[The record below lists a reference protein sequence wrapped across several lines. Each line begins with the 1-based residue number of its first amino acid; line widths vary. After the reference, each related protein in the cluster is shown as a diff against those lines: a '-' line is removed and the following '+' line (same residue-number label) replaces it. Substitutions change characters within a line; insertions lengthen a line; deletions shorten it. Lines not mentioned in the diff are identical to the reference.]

1 MNWILSIAIAYAAL
15 AGLVLALNLAT
26 PYRREIKISAIVLIT
41 ILYVVTYRGLDNVQ
55 GWAIEEAPPNPF
67 KLHWAVIEEPNKV
80 TGDAGTIYI
89 LAQALHRTGAFR
101 SKPRLYALPYSDAL
115 AQQIEDAKEQVED
128 GKLIEANLAYKYAKK
143 PEKIDEVNANQGEQG
158 NAANREVDRLELD
171 FREIPRPDLPP
182 KR

>member
-1 MNWILSIAIAYAAL
+1 MNWVISIAIAYTAL
-15 AGLVLALNLAT
+15 AGLVLTLNLAT
-26 PYRREIKISAIVLIT
+26 PFRREIKISAIVLIS
-41 ILYVVTYRGLDNVQ
+41 ILYVVTYRGLSDVQ
-55 GWAIEEAPPNPF
+55 GWAIEQAPPNPF
-67 KLHWAVIEEPNKV
+67 KLHWAIIEEPNKV
-80 TGDAGTIYI
+80 SGADGTIYI
-89 LAQALHRTGAFR
+89 LAQALHKTGAFR

-143 PEKIDEVNANQGEQG
+143 PEKVDEINARQGEQA
-158 NAANREVDRLELD
+158 NAANQEADRLGLD